1 MKHLDDS
8 IRALFSPEEM
18 EMMEKR
24 YQELMESPDI
34 KRFWYLGERYYSGE
48 ATPEEREE
56 YEAET
61 AWMKNL
67 PKGLVPDDHPL
78 SMGGFP
84 SKKRQKKRSGSQE
97 NTPGDAGAAAP

>member
-1 MKHLDDS
+1 MRNPDQGSESLLTS
-8 IRALFSPEEM
+8 ELREEA
-18 EMMEKR
+18 KR
-24 YQELMESPDI
+24 LLREITGTPDY
-34 KRFWYLGERYYSGE
+34 KRFRYLGERYYSGE
-48 ATPEEREE
+48 ATQEERAE

-67 PKGLVPDDHPL
+67 PNGLVPDDHPL

-84 SKKRQKKRSGSQE
+84 SKKKRSGSKE

>member
-1 MKHLDDS
+1 MKHLEDS
-8 IRALFSPEEM
+8 VTARFFTPEEL
-18 EMMEKR
+18 ER
-24 YQELMESPDI
+24 SYQELMESPDI
-34 KRFWYLGERYYSGE
+34 KRFIYLNERYYSGE

-67 PKGLVPDDHPL
+67 PQGLVPDDHPL

-84 SKKRQKKRSGSQE
+84 STKKKKKRSGSE
-97 NTPGDAGAAAP
+97 KNTPGDTGAAAS

>member
-1 MKHLDDS
+1 MKHLDES
-8 IRALFSPEEM
+8 IRALFTAEQLEEL
-18 EMMEKR
+18 ER
-24 YQELMESPDI
+24 SYQELMESPDI
-34 KRFWYLGERYYSGE
+34 KRFIYLNERYYSGE

-67 PKGLVPDDHPL
+67 PQGLVPDDHPL

-84 SKKRQKKRSGSQE
+84 SKKKKKRSGSE
-97 NTPGDAGAAAP
+97 KNTPGDTGAAAS

>member
-8 IRALFSPEEM
+8 IRALFTPEELV
-18 EMMEKR
+18 
-24 YQELMESPDI
+24 ELERSYHEITESPAF
-34 KRFWYLGERYYSGE
+34 KRFRYLGERYYSGE

-61 AWMKNL
+61 AWIKNL
-67 PKGLVPDDHPL
+67 PQGLVPDDHPL

-84 SKKRQKKRSGSQE
+84 SKKKKRSGSE
-97 NTPGDAGAAAP
+97 KNTPGDTGAAAS